1 MAKSRGMPN
10 TSLQKTDFSA
20 FVQDT
25 QALFNRCVELLRNK
39 SNDYAEGGD
48 AFLNFK
54 TAAQIAGISPEQ
66 TLLTLL
72 GMKISRLTQLIG
84 KGKSAKNESVE
95 DTMLDVINYVVL
107 LRGMMQEEDVVTPSH
122 VPAPSEQ
129 VLGSFSQ
136 SAPNLLQ

>member
-1 MAKSRGMPN
+1 MLNSSP
-10 TSLQKTDFSA
+10 QKTDFSA

-25 QALFNRCVELLRNK
+25 QKLFDRCVELMRNK

-72 GMKISRLTQLIG
+72 GMKLSRLTQLVS
-84 KGKSAKNESVE
+84 KGKKAKNESVE
-95 DTMLDVINYVVL
+95 DTLLDLINYVVL
-107 LRGMMQEEDVVTPSH
+107 LRGMIKEQENALPPLGS
-122 VPAPSEQ
+122 AASSEQ
-129 VLGSFSQ
+129 MLGAYSQ
-136 SAPNLLQ
+136 SAPNLLQP

>member
-1 MAKSRGMPN
+1 MNSP
-10 TSLQKTDFSA
+10 LQKTDFSA

-25 QALFNRCVELLRNK
+25 QTLFNRCVELMRNK
-39 SNDYAEGGD
+39 SNDYADGGD

-84 KGKSAKNESVE
+84 KGKTAKNESVE
-95 DTMLDVINYVVL
+95 DTMLDIINYVVL
-107 LRGMMQEEDVVTPSH
+107 LRGMMKEGEHVATPAI
-122 VPAPSEQ
+122 APSAAMEQ
-129 VLGSFSQ
+129 VLGTFSQ

>member
-1 MAKSRGMPN
+1 MLNS
-10 TSLQKTDFSA
+10 SFQKTDFTA

-25 QALFNRCVELLRNK
+25 QALFSRCVEMMRNK

-72 GMKISRLTQLIG
+72 GMKMSRLTQLIS
-84 KGKSAKNESVE
+84 KGKKARHESVE

-107 LRGMMQEEDVVTPSH
+107 LRGMMKEQENVAPQTGPVPS
-122 VPAPSEQ
+122 SEQ
-129 VLGSFSQ
+129 VLSSYSQ
-136 SAPNLLQ
+136 AAPNLLQQ

>member
-1 MAKSRGMPN
+1 MPN
-10 TSLQKTDFSA
+10 SSLQKTDFSA

-25 QALFNRCVELLRNK
+25 QALFTRCVDMLRNK
-39 SNDYAEGGD
+39 SNDYAEGQD

-72 GMKISRLTQLIG
+72 GMKMSRLTQLVS

-95 DTMLDVINYVVL
+95 DTLLDIINYVVL
-107 LRGMMQEEDVVTPSH
+107 LRGMMKEQESSSPQTNS
-122 VPAPSEQ
+122 APSSEQ
-129 VLGSFSQ
+129 ILSNYAQ
-136 SAPNLLQ
+136 SAPNLLEQ

>member
-1 MAKSRGMPN
+1 MPN
-10 TSLQKTDFSA
+10 TSFQKTDFSS

-25 QALFNRCVELLRNK
+25 QALLNRCIELLKSK

-72 GMKISRLTQLIG
+72 GMKLSRLTQLIG
-84 KGKSAKNESVE
+84 KGKKAQNESVE
-95 DTMLDVINYVVL
+95 DTMLDVINYIIL
-107 LRGMMQEEDVVTPSH
+107 LRGMMKERELSVT
-122 VPAPSEQ
+122 EQ
-129 VLGSFSQ
+129 PIASYNE
-136 SAPNLLQ
+136 SAPNLLQQ

>member
-1 MAKSRGMPN
+1 MPN
-10 TSLQKTDFSA
+10 SPLPKTDFSS

-25 QALFNRCVELLRNK
+25 QALFDRCVELMRRK

-72 GMKISRLTQLIG
+72 GMKMSRLTQLIS
-84 KGKSAKNESVE
+84 KGKKAKNESVE
-95 DTMLDVINYVVL
+95 DTMLDIINYVVL
-107 LRGMMQEEDVVTPSH
+107 LRGMMHEQENPPTNAPVTPSE
-122 VPAPSEQ
+122 PG
-129 VLGSFSQ
+129 LGSYNQ
-136 SAPNLLQ
+136 SAPNLLQQ

>member
-1 MAKSRGMPN
+1 MPN
-10 TSLQKTDFSA
+10 PPLQKTDFSS

-25 QALFNRCVELLRNK
+25 QALFDRCVELMRSK

-72 GMKISRLTQLIG
+72 GMKLSRLTQLIS
-84 KGKSAKNESVE
+84 KGKKAKNESVE
-95 DTMLDVINYVVL
+95 DTLLDLINYVVL
-107 LRGMMQEEDVVTPSH
+107 LRGMLREQENSPTSMPA
-122 VPAPSEQ
+122 APSEPG
-129 VLGSFSQ
+129 LGSYNQ
-136 SAPNLLQ
+136 SAPNLLQQ

>member
-1 MAKSRGMPN
+1 MPN
-10 TSLQKTDFSA
+10 SPLQKTDFSS

-25 QALFNRCVELLRNK
+25 QVLFDRCIDLMRSK

-72 GMKISRLTQLIG
+72 GMKMSRLTQLIS
-84 KGKSAKNESVE
+84 KGKKAKNESVE
-95 DTMLDVINYVVL
+95 DTMLDIINYVVL
-107 LRGMMQEEDVVTPSH
+107 LRGMMHEQENPPTS
-122 VPAPSEQ
+122 VPVAPSEAG
-129 VLGSFSQ
+129 LGSYNQ
-136 SAPNLLQ
+136 SAPNLLQQ

>member
-1 MAKSRGMPN
+1 MPN
-10 TSLQKTDFSA
+10 SSLQKTDFSA

-25 QALFNRCVELLRNK
+25 QNLFNRCVELLRAK

-72 GMKISRLTQLIG
+72 GMKMSRLTQLIS
-84 KGKSAKNESVE
+84 KGKTARNESVE
-95 DTMLDVINYVVL
+95 DTMLDIVNYIVL
-107 LRGMMQEEDVVTPSH
+107 LRGMMKEQEKSSPQTGPVPSSEH
-122 VPAPSEQ
+122 VLS
-129 VLGSFSQ
+129 SYSQ
-136 SAPNLLQ
+136 SAPNLLPE